1 MAGEDN
7 IAAAKRGYAAFTAGD
22 PAAAMA
28 EMADD
33 IVWVVPGNSAISGTT
48 EGKQKLAELWARFGE
63 KGFATSPQH
72 WFSDDERVVVLVEM
86 TLAGETFDAAD
97 ALTFRD
103 GKLVR
108 FQTTSD
114 TALLERVFGTA

>member
-7 IAAAKRGYAAFTAGD
+7 VAAAKRGYAAFSAGD
-22 PAAAMA
+22 AAAAME

-48 EGKQKLAELWARFGE
+48 
-63 KGFATSPQH
+63 H
-72 WFSDDERVVVLVEM
+72 
-86 TLAGETFDAAD
+86 
-97 ALTFRD
+97 